1 MRCRNDLGAKSVCRK
16 LGNSAKVGVMDNQ
29 QQIKIRIG
37 LVCVA
42 FLIVTIVLTMLFGGG
57 KMPRFFSSDYEIFVI
72 LSQAPMLS
80 ENSPVYKNGVE
91 IGRVTQIQLV
101 EDDRKV
107 EITTRINGNIKV
119 YTNEECRLSLNL
131 LGQSSLNFTPKPD
144 VSLGTPLVR
153 GNRIEGITPIDLLQV
168 ADTMQSDLSRALQNI
183 SAAAE
188 QMSAGFGK
196 INQMIGPP
204 DELAKK
210 QERLEQIVEQAAETM
225 VSVNSVLKSVNELI
239 SDPAVKQGIKTS
251 STQLPGVIEEGKTLM
266 RNINTMT
273 GDVASV
279 LKRVN
284 TTITKVDG
292 NLDNITSFTESLGS
306 DGPQFLES
314 MAEVAAE
321 FEVAAAQLAD
331 FTKALNNPDS
341 SLGQLINDPEFF
353 RSINSTVKKAEQT
366 VKNIE
371 RITVQLQPILKDVNV
386 MSDKLARDPWSLG
399 LKGLLDKSPPTK
411 GTPDAYAGFWGTRNN
426 GIPQRQSERIM
437 WQRTPHSKLFPLG
450 QQQFRNEPIPQQ
462 SRYASQVIDLPDDM
476 PYDTMS
482 EYYETS
488 VDDAYP
494 NNESW
499 NELPLVAP
507 GTYPLGAHV
516 PTQPNRVRIIPLQ
529 QVAAVQA
536 SPMAAL
542 PSQESRGNLVFEI
555 DFENETEPPLQSPQP
570 LRLAT
575 GHVPSNTRDF
585 QKIVPASGV
594 MPVQNVNQSKSEI
607 PDYSPVF

>member
-1 MRCRNDLGAKSVCRK
+1 
-16 LGNSAKVGVMDNQ
+16 MDNQ

-57 KMPRFFSSDYEIFVI
+57 KMPRLFSSDYEIFVI
-72 LSQAPMLS
+72 LSDAPMLS

-107 EITTRINGNIKV
+107 EITTRINGKIRV

-131 LGQSSLNFTPKPD
+131 LGQSSLNFKPKPD
-144 VSLGTPLVR
+144 VPLGNPLVK
-153 GNRIEGITPIDLLQV
+153 GDRIMGITPIDLLEV

-188 QMSAGFGK
+188 QMSNSFTK
-196 INQMIGPP
+196 INMMIGPP
-204 DELAKK
+204 DELARK
-210 QERLEQIVEQAAETM
+210 QAQFEQIVDQAAETM
-225 VSVNSVLKSVNELI
+225 SSVNHVLKSVDELI
-239 SDPAVKQGIKTS
+239 SDPAVKAGIKTS
-251 STQLPGVIEEGKTLM
+251 STQLPSVIEEGKTLM
-266 RNINTMT
+266 KNINTIS
-273 GDVASV
+273 GDVAT
-279 LKRVN
+279 LLGRVDR
-284 TTITKVDG
+284 TITKVDG
-292 NLDNITSFTESLGS
+292 NLDNITSFTEALGS

-314 MAEVAAE
+314 MAGIAKE
-321 FEVAAAQLAD
+321 FEVAAAQLTD

-353 RSINSTVKKAEQT
+353 RSINNTVKNAEQT
-366 VKNIE
+366 AKNIE

-437 WQRTPHSKLFPLG
+437 LQRTPHSKLFPFG
-450 QQQFRNEPIPQQ
+450 QQQFRNEPVPQQ
-462 SRYASQVIDLPDDM
+462 SRYASQVIDLPDDI
-476 PYDTMS
+476 PMS
-482 EYYETS
+482 EYYETPVS
-488 VDDAYP
+488 DTYP
-494 NNESW
+494 DNELW
-499 NELPLVAP
+499 NEQPLVAP
-507 GTYPLGAHV
+507 GTYSFGDHV
-516 PTQPNRVRIIPLQ
+516 PTLPNRVRIIPLQ
-529 QVAAVQA
+529 QVAAVQ
-536 SPMAAL
+536 PPPIAAL
-542 PSQESRGNLVFEI
+542 SSQESRGDLVFEI
-555 DFENETEPPLQSPQP
+555 DFETEPPLQSPQP

-575 GHVPSNTRDF
+575 GHVPSNVNDY

-594 MPVQNVNQSKSEI
+594 MPVQSGNQRKSEI

>member
-1 MRCRNDLGAKSVCRK
+1 
-16 LGNSAKVGVMDNQ
+16 MDSQ

-57 KMPRFFSSDYEIFVI
+57 KMPRLFSSDYEIFVI
-72 LSQAPMLS
+72 LSDAPMLS

-107 EITTRINGNIKV
+107 EITTRINGKIRV

-131 LGQSSLNFTPKPD
+131 LGQSSLNFKPKPD
-144 VSLGTPLVR
+144 VPLGNPLAR
-153 GNRIEGITPIDLLQV
+153 GDRIEGITPIDLLQV
-168 ADTMQSDLSRALQNI
+168 ADTMQSDLSKALQNI

-188 QMSAGFGK
+188 QMSNSFTK
-196 INQMIGPP
+196 INMMIGPP
-204 DELAKK
+204 EELAKK
-210 QERLEQIVEQAAETM
+210 QAQFEQIVDQAAETM
-225 VSVNSVLKSVNELI
+225 SSVNQVLKSVDELI
-239 SDPAVKQGIKTS
+239 SDPEVKEGIKTS
-251 STQLPGVIEEGKTLM
+251 STQLPGVIEEGKALM
-266 RNINTMT
+266 ANVNRISAQAERIMQ
-273 GDVASV
+273 
-279 LKRVN
+279 RVD

-292 NLDNITSFTESLGS
+292 NLDNITSFTEALGS

-314 MAEVAAE
+314 MADIAAE

-353 RSINSTVKKAEQT
+353 RSINSTVKNAEQT

-371 RITVQLQPILKDVNV
+371 RVTVQLQPILKDVNV

-437 WQRTPHSKLFPLG
+437 WQRTPHSKLFPFG

-488 VDDAYP
+488 GYETYP
-494 NNESW
+494 DNEYW
-499 NELPLVAP
+499 NEPPLVAP
-507 GTYPLGAHV
+507 ETYSLGVHV
-516 PTQPNRVRIIPLQ
+516 PTPPNRVRIIPMQ
-529 QVAAVQA
+529 QPVVVQTA
-536 SPMAAL
+536 NIPVL
-542 PSQESRGNLVFEI
+542 PLQESQGNLVFEI
-555 DFENETEPPLQSPQP
+555 DFETEPPLQSPQP

-575 GHVPSNTRDF
+575 GHGNVSSNVNDY

-594 MPVQNVNQSKSEI
+594 MPVQSGNQRKSEI
-607 PDYSPVF
+607 PDYSPIF